1 MRSIILD
8 QSSSPAFCA
17 VILWC
22 GLYVNSKVL
31 YPDEP
36 FRRPSFRH
44 LPHPSPP
51 DRQSL
56 RQGP

>member
-1 MRSIILD
+1 MN
-8 QSSSPAFCA
+8 P
-17 VILWC
+17 
-22 GLYVNSKVL
+22 KVL

-51 DRQSL
+51 DRQS
-56 RQGP
+56 QAGSMKPGPPLTRPPYTVHPTLMCTLEL